1 MLWGNLP
8 VQITTDQRY
17 IFGRQHCASAQIMLS
32 TPRPEFK
39 YHAIEQIFE
48 DIRLAYCNQKVEN
61 NQIYWTHAYL
71 PLLFFSTPCETRT
84 ASDLEIWRN
93 EDRYSLKIS
102 PFNAKDILAGTMDW
116 TTSNR
121 DALFSLYY
129 THAQKL

>member
-1 MLWGNLP
+1 MRKQLN
-8 VQITTDQRY
+8 
-17 IFGRQHCASAQIMLS
+17 FM
-32 TPRPEFK
+32 
-39 YHAIEQIFE
+39 
-48 DIRLAYCNQKVEN
+48 N
-61 NQIYWTHAYL
+61 AYL
-71 PLLFFSTPCETRT
+71 ALLFSTPCETRA

-129 THAQKL
+129 RFSQNKGLTSTHAQKP